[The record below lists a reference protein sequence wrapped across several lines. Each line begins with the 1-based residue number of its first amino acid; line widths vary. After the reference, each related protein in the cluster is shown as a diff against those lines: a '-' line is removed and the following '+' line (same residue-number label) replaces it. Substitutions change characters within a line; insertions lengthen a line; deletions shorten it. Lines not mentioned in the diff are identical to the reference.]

1 MFIACLT
8 VGCSEEGVGEKSDD
22 APSLL
27 ANYTVLLQ
35 KDGVLKT
42 AFLKADPNGIDVD
55 PDNGDFEKMPQPKLY
70 YKNGDKMGFYK
81 PEEDCSAHITV
92 HEYIIRKITS
102 HELNKPA
109 FRQAGEKT
117 LLR

>member
-1 MFIACLT
+1 MKTYLYLWMFIACLT

-55 PDNGDFEKMPQPKLY
+55 PDNGDFEK
-70 YKNGDKMGFYK
+70 NA
-81 PEEDCSAHITV
+81 SA
-92 HEYIIRKITS
+92 
-102 HELNKPA
+102 
-109 FRQAGEKT
+109 KT
-117 LLR
+117 ILQEW